1 MNAALWK
8 KAFSDSWFQ
17 LLVTSVLLVLFAWLF
32 VWLMSLFP
40 LGGWTRILQWLPQ
53 GIQGFLRSWLGIEL
67 VDMASVAGRLSFLY
81 LHVVTHL
88 LLLSW
93 AVGRGSDV
101 VAGGIAD
108 GTLEFILTL
117 PVRRVWVVVVPAIV
131 ATLGTAVLA
140 ASLWAGTWL
149 GLATVTLE
157 EEPSIWIFLPGAV
170 NVFAMAFCVT
180 GVTTLFSSCDKNRWR
195 TIGLAVGFFV
205 VSTILKL
212 IARLWEPG
220 AWLRYF
226 SFLTTFEPHQLILMR
241 EEAWSA
247 SFAYNAPLLGVG
259 LAAYLAAAIILTWR
273 DIPVPR

>member
-17 LLVTSVLLVLFAWLF
+17 LLVTGVLLVSFAWLF

-40 LGGWTRILQWLPQ
+40 LGGWTRLFEWLPR

-67 VDMASVAGRLSFLY
+67 AEMASLAGRLSFLY
-81 LHVVTHL
+81 LHVVTHIL
-88 LLLSW
+88 FLSW

-117 PVRRVWVVVVPAIV
+117 PVRRVWVLVVPGIV
-131 ATLGTAVLA
+131 TALGTAVLA

-157 EEPSIWIFLPGAV
+157 EELSIWIFLPGAV
-170 NVFAMAFCVT
+170 NIFAMAFCVT
-180 GVTTLFSSCDKNRWR
+180 GLTTLFSSCDHNRWR
-195 TIGLAVGFFV
+195 TIGLTVGLFV
-205 VSTILKL
+205 VTTILKL
-212 IARLWEPG
+212 VSRLWAPG
-220 AWLRYF
+220 AWLKYF
-226 SFLTTFEPHQLILMR
+226 CFLSTFEPHRLILTR
-241 EEAWSA
+241 EDIWSA
-247 SFAYNAPLLGVG
+247 SIAYNAPLLSVG
-259 LAAYLAAAIILTWR
+259 LAAYVAAAIILTWR